1 MSLAEAITD
10 GLGGL
15 HGPLSPRT
23 LLTRGFAPFW
33 QVYVV
38 GLVQI
43 TSPWMYPSDAI
54 YTRTRG
60 ISFLPRKT
68 LLVYRVVAVSANFFP
83 YSP

>member
-43 TSPWMYPSDAI
+43 TSPWMYSLGHRLYKDTGYFILA
-54 YTRTRG
+54 
-60 ISFLPRKT
+60 S
-68 LLVYRVVAVSANFFP
+68 
-83 YSP
+83 